1 MMIKL
6 YTKTKKL
13 KEKGLDMGRK
23 RIDSNEKRISL
34 KLSIKKKYVDELKE
48 KNINISQLFE
58 QFVKDY
64 LNR

>member
-1 MMIKL
+1 MIRL
-6 YTKTKKL
+6 YIKTIKI

-23 RIDSNEKRISL
+23 RIESDEKRISL

-48 KNINISQLFE
+48 KEINISQLFE

-64 LNR
+64 LKR

>member
-1 MMIKL
+1 MIRL
-6 YTKTKKL
+6 YIKTIKI

-23 RIDSNEKRISL
+23 RIESNEKRISL

-48 KNINISQLFE
+48 KEINISQLFE

-64 LNR
+64 LKR